1 MKKHIFTIIVL
12 VAVTVL
18 MTSIAPKS
26 NLRFWGANGHR
37 ITGQIGELNL
47 TPSALK
53 KVREISKGHSFA
65 YLATWPDEVRSDTS
79 WDFMKGLHFVS
90 VDDTETLESVLAKT
104 KDQSFPTNVVESI
117 DFFKDILAGD
127 STKKSV
133 FQDMIDKN
141 KASLNGLDSVEEI
154 ALAYL
159 IHFVG
164 DVHQPMHV
172 GRTYDLGGNKIA
184 VKFFGEQTNLHS
196 VWDEGI
202 IEQQDLSFSEY
213 SQFLNH
219 ASADSINKWQ
229 NHDTNQWAQESIDIR
244 LEIYKQTYT
253 KTDYASGLPALS
265 YEYPF
270 AMKPILDQRL
280 LKGGIR
286 LAGIVNQIFK

>member
-1 MKKHIFTIIVL
+1 MKKNGLIVMGLVVITI
-12 VAVTVL
+12 L

-26 NLRFWGANGHR
+26 NIRFWGANGHR

-47 TPSALK
+47 TQDALK

-65 YLATWPDEVRSDTS
+65 YLATWPDEVRSDKK
-79 WDFMKGLHFVS
+79 WDFMKNLHFLS
-90 VDDTETLESVLAKT
+90 VDDTETLENVLAKT
-104 KDQSFPTNVVESI
+104 KKDTFPTNVVEAI
-117 DFFKDILAGD
+117 HFFKGILLKDVNKRNAFE
-127 STKKSV
+127 K
-133 FQDMIDKN
+133 MIN
-141 KASLNGLDSVEEI
+141 KDTASFHGLDSIEEI

-172 GRTYDLGGNKIA
+172 GRTYDLGGNKVA
-184 VKFFGEQTNLHS
+184 VEFFGEHSNLHS

-219 ASADSINKWQ
+219 APADSINKWQ
-229 NHDTNQWAQESIDIR
+229 NHNPDEWAQESIDIR
-244 LEIYKQTYT
+244 LKIYQQTYF
-253 KTDYASGLPALS
+253 KTDFTSGLPVLS

-270 AMKPILDQRL
+270 AMKPILDERL

-286 LAGIVNQIFK
+286 LAGTINQIFK